1 MRLAALLLPKKPILQ
16 SQQSILCYFNESGTS
31 VCTILI
37 HDAGLFLLEICE
49 LKYCFSVG
57 IVNSVHDVIV
67 VEVRP
72 RQKSDLSCSFKVHGS
87 HFSNWTTFK
96 VQTAQLTCY
105 VLNVSLASC
114 LIPHKFHFQP
124 VNKLFVSSDNGLT
137 WSSSWAKFEFVVA
150 AAVHRNEPSVVVE
163 GQVTSVTV
171 VGNGFSAGS
180 GVVCASAL
188 CIIFAHNRFLIFQT
202 QKANPVPQT
211 SNPKPQTPNPK
222 PQTSAQLRH
231 HDPRLPPRVR
241 RRRLL
246 CPACSL

>member
-1 MRLAALLLPKKPILQ
+1 VHNLNSRRG
-16 SQQSILCYFNESGTS
+16 S
-31 VCTILI
+31 
-37 HDAGLFLLEICE
+37 FLLEICE

-72 RQKSDLSCSFKVHGS
+72 RQISDLFYSSKVHGS

-124 VNKLFVSSDNGLT
+124 VNKLIVSSDNGLT
-137 WSSSWAKFEFVVA
+137 WSSSWAEFEFVVA
-150 AAVHRNEPSVVVE
+150 AAVHQIEPSVVVE

-171 VGNGFSAGS
+171 VGNGFSGGS
-180 GVVCASAL
+180 GVVCGLGDMDALSGRWLSAERVVCNVIGDRVGYATL
-188 CIIFAHNRFLIFQT
+188 R
-202 QKANPVPQT
+202 VS
-211 SNPKPQTPNPK
+211 SNGGLGVEWWGGAVCHWSWKCCARVSERGICFWRQFRACPGQRICCW
-222 PQTSAQLRH
+222 AR
-231 HDPRLPPRVR
+231 DMRLW
-241 RRRLL
+241 
-246 CPACSL
+246 